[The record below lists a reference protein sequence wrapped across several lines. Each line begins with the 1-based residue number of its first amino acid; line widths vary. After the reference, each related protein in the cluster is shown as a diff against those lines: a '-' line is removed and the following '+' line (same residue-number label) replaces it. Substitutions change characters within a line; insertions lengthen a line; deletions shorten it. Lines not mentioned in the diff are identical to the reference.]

1 MIFLDSNVPMY
12 LVGAAHPNK
21 EAARRILERLVAGRE
36 RLVTDAEVI
45 QEILHR
51 YGAIG
56 CPDAIAPC
64 VEALLGL
71 ADEIAEI
78 TLDDVLRAAA
88 LVQDR
93 GLKGLSARDAI
104 HVAVMERLGVAK
116 IVSFDRG
123 FDRIDWLERI
133 AV

>member
-1 MIFLDSNVPMY
+1 LIFIDSNVPMY

-51 YGAIG
+51 YTAIAHR
-56 CPDAIAPC
+56 DAIAPC
-64 VEALLGL
+64 VDALLGV
-71 ADEIAEI
+71 ADEIADI
-78 TLDDVLRAAA
+78 TLHDALRAAA
-88 LVQDR
+88 LVRDTN
-93 GLKGLSARDAI
+93 LEGLSARDAI
-104 HVAVMERLGVAK
+104 HVAVMERLGVSR

-123 FDRIDWLERI
+123 FDRIEWLERI
-133 AV
+133 EV